1 MVRRLKRGRK
11 RRGPGQKGGFLNAL
25 LSDLRRIPKADRQ
38 AIPRDLK
45 RMAKAIMPP
54 KGKEGLVPFS
64 PRLFGGFR
72 NQVGGFTPL
81 HLIAYLIK
89 KSKKT

>member
-1 MVRRLKRGRK
+1 MVRRLKR
-11 RRGPGQKGGFLNAL
+11 RGPGQTGGFLKAL
-25 LSDLRRIPKADRQ
+25 LRDLRSIPKADRK

-64 PRLFGGFR
+64 PRLFGGLR

-89 KSKKT
+89 KGKKT